1 MHSKRLFLLLF
12 CFSSFAFGS
21 EGVRSESLFDQLF
34 GACFRNRPQV
44 LRELLENKEVNE
56 GILNNNES
64 YLLLA
69 TACRYCPCA
78 VNDLINAGAD
88 VNKTDCFGNEAIF
101 TACGEYGSF
110 EAIQNLVEHGAR
122 LNVFDNRLNTPL
134 MLASKFRSLE
144 VIKYLIKQ
152 CDDVDINAFNKNK
165 ESALL
170 LACNRQLKRKWSN
183 KNNNFDLRIV
193 KLLIN
198 CDADINHEDNNGQ
211 TPLMLA
217 YKHNNVEL
225 VTLLFNSRADEN
237 KLNKHDCTPY
247 DFSQNYNDFSESS
260 YSIEESSYEDSGKD
274 IPLKKKK
281 KKGRCSIM

>member
-170 LACNRQLKRKWSN
+170 LACNRHQSKWPSN
-183 KNNNFDLRIV
+183 HSFDLRIV
-193 KLLIN
+193 QLLIN
-198 CDADINHEDNNGQ
+198 YDADINHENNNGK
-211 TPLMLA
+211 TPLILA
-217 YKHNNVEL
+217 HVHNNIEL
-225 VTLLFNSRADEN
+225 VALLSEYNSE
-237 KLNKHDCTPY
+237 KK
-247 DFSQNYNDFSESS
+247 
-260 YSIEESSYEDSGKD
+260 I
-274 IPLKKKK
+274 ILKKKNT
-281 KKGRCSIM
+281 GCCSIL